1 MSNPK
6 ENPKLTETTPEQMIA
21 KGLISIADNVTF
33 KYSHLVANIFGHNYQ
48 GNQKGE
54 IKHPMEAGK
63 SIWFP
68 KFYTNAKMNNQISED
83 GTEILEIDSVPE
95 KRHPYFDKVMKQ
107 GLFTRLVFPQFKDP
121 SGGNHYRFMGEFK
134 LDVEAS
140 SVEKGLIWRR
150 ISTSAKTYPPQK

>member
-1 MSNPK
+1 MSKPNEDSK
-6 ENPKLTETTPEQMIA
+6 SEETTPEQMIA
-21 KGLISIADNVTF
+21 KGSISINDNVTF
-33 KYSHLVANIFGHNYQ
+33 KYSHLVANCFGHNYQ

-54 IKHPMEAGK
+54 VKHPMEEGK

-68 KFYTNAKMNNQISED
+68 KFYSNAKMNNQISDD

-95 KRHPYFDKVMKQ
+95 KRQPYFDKVMKQ

-134 LDVEAS
+134 LDLEAS
-140 SVEKGLIWRR
+140 SVDGGLLWRR
-150 ISTSAKTYPPQK
+150 VSTSVKTYPPKG